1 MTLDGRGERTD
12 RRAYRQRIRPKP
24 RSDYYFIVAALAT
37 AAGGVALDA
46 PPLAVGGAALWCVL
60 TGRFCFARLVPAR
73 KCLSNI
79 AEIVVT
85 SVLIPP
91 LAVFWRA
98 VGALRFGVV
107 FF

>member
-37 AAGGVALDA
+37 AA
-46 PPLAVGGAALWCVL
+46 VGGAALWCVL
-60 TGRFCFARLVPAR
+60 TARFCFARLVPAR

-79 AEIVVT
+79 AEIVVA